1 MRLYESSD
9 SLSLLL
15 LSLLLLS
22 VLLFWMLLLVVVGV
36 EFLLF
41 VFTVEIIEF

>member
-15 LSLLLLS
+15 LEVLLLS
-22 VLLFWMLLLVVVGV
+22 VLLFWMLLLVVAGV

-41 VFTVEIIEF
+41 VFTVEIFEF